1 MPRTIRYW
9 LGSAVAAVVLA
20 WAAWPG
26 APGNPATLI
35 GRVDVVAIVL
45 LLTALPVVVTRR
57 FGPVRAGWAPAL
69 LRAGGYATV
78 FALILLKGH
87 VEQLEMR
94 RPGTPLGGF
103 PLAGIPLAGLWAGEI
118 VFLLV
123 IGAYIGGLLAVTA
136 ERPPAWPRSPSAPVL
151 ASRLASPS
159 TCCGR

>member
-26 APGNPATLI
+26 APGNLATLI

-45 LLTALPVVVTRR
+45 LLTALPVGVRRR

-87 VEQLEMR
+87 VEQFEMGL
-94 RPGTPLGGF
+94 PGK
-103 PLAGIPLAGLWAGEI
+103 PLAGISLAGLWAGEV

-136 ERPPAWPRSPSAPVL
+136 ERPPA
-151 ASRLASPS
+151 
-159 TCCGR
+159 